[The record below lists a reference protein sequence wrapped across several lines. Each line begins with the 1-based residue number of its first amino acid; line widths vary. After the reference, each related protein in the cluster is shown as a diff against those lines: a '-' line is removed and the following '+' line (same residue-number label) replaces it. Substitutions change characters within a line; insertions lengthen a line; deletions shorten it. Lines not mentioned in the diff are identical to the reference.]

1 MKLLEI
7 NKMAGVVASLIMTP
21 KGEILESTMMGE
33 IDGVSLSN
41 TVEQLYTKIL
51 KYVTNINS
59 SGKINDILIDSKG
72 QGKIFIAH
80 LKDDTIIAV
89 IADAN
94 INIGMLKLEIQNI

>member
-21 KGEILESTMMGE
+21 KGEILESTMMGD

-72 QGKIFIAH
+72 QGKIFIAN

>member
-7 NKMAGVVASLIMTP
+7 NKMAGVVASLIMTQ
-21 KGEILESTMMGE
+21 KGEILESTMMGD
-33 IDGVSLSN
+33 IDGASLSN
-41 TVEQLYTKIL
+41 TVEKLYTKIL

-72 QGKIFIAH
+72 QGKIFIAN
-80 LKDDTIIAV
+80 LKDNTIIAV